1 MQEFAPRVLVGRK
14 STRFHG
20 NSEMVREG
28 PPQPTPYPAE
38 KARGGEI
45 ILRTR
50 TQRLIFVAGL
60 LGAGILGLILIL
72 LGAFGS

>member
-1 MQEFAPRVLVGRK
+1 
-14 STRFHG
+14 
-20 NSEMVREG
+20 MVREG
-28 PPQPTPYPAE
+28 PPQPAPYPAE

-60 LGAGILGLILIL
+60 LGAGLLGLILIL